1 MGLGPA
7 ALLPLHALSYR
18 RGRRVTVPQTECVT
32 VALPVGTLVDVVGH
46 TFADGPGVITAVP
59 VERVSYGQPSPV
71 PRPTASKRATAGV
84 PACLAICVQCHVCAV
99 CAAGHCAT
107 TFTQVQR
114 EGRHPGWGSSGR
126 EPRREE
132 PSAAAR
138 AAGYLAACPVGGLH
152 RRPVADGWCSKPLV
166 ARAARCGH
174 GWQFVRTATAAVI
187 RDGRAVAGA
196 ADPGASALRL
206 LTALPALPCL
216 PSPPL
221 PARLQPRRLACVTAR
236 PPAVGEVSV

>member
-1 MGLGPA
+1 M
-7 ALLPLHALSYR
+7 
-18 RGRRVTVPQTECVT
+18 PQTECVT

-46 TFADGPGVITAVP
+46 TFANGPGVITAVP

-114 EGRHPGWGSSGR
+114 EGRHPGWASYER

-132 PSAAAR
+132 PAAAAR
-138 AAGYLAACPVGGLH
+138 AAGQLAACPVGRLH
-152 RRPVADGWCSKPLV
+152 RRPVADGRSSEPVV
-166 ARAARCGH
+166 AATAATCGH
-174 GWQFVRTATAAVI
+174 GRRFVRTATAA
-187 RDGRAVAGA
+187 DLRAVELGLIGV
-196 ADPGASALRL
+196 DLGASALRL
-206 LTALPALPCL
+206 LPALPALPCL
-216 PSPPL
+216 PC
-221 PARLQPRRLACVTAR
+221 PALGQPCLQPRRLACVTAC
-236 PPAVGEVSV
+236 PPRRRGSDGLAFDCAGPAGRHR